1 MKIGVI
7 SADPAHENRVALT
20 PDAVKKLRKLGFEVV
35 IQSGAGQAAYYTD
48 NSYQAAGASIA
59 ESSADVIAAARIITT
74 VNDLPTSI
82 TKSLASSQIVIG
94 MLDPYRNTQL
104 DIYAA
109 QGVSAFAME
118 LLPRTLSRAQNMD
131 VLSSQANLAGY
142 KAVLLAANEYA
153 RPFPMFMTS
162 AGTVK
167 PAKVVILGV
176 GVAGLQ
182 AIATAKRLGA
192 VVEASD
198 LRPDAK
204 EQVESLGGKWLD
216 VPMSADEAQKAKA
229 TGGYAWTP
237 SAQYIKDQAAVVDK
251 ALSAADIVITTAQI
265 PGRQAPRL
273 VHQATL
279 AKMKAGS
286 VLIDMAA
293 ATGGNVEGSVANET
307 ITTANGVRIVGAGN
321 IPSMLA
327 AQASDFYANNLVNF
341 ITTLIAPQVT
351 TEATDNNSGN
361 SDNTAPNKLALHL
374 NMEDE
379 IQGALAITHEGQ
391 IRLAKR

>member
-7 SADPAHENRVALT
+7 SADSASESRVALT

-35 IQSGAGQAAYYTD
+35 IQSGAGQASYYAD
-48 NSYQAAGASIA
+48 ELYQAAGADIANSSI
-59 ESSADVIAAARIITT
+59 DVVTQSQIITT
-74 VNDLPTSI
+74 VNDLPTS
-82 TKSLASSQIVIG
+82 TTASLTSGQIVIG

-104 DIYAA
+104 DTYAA
-109 QGVSAFAME
+109 KGATAFAME

-142 KAVLLAANEYA
+142 KAVLLAANEYS

-198 LRPDAK
+198 LRPTAR

-216 VPMSADEAQKAKA
+216 VPMSAEEAETAKS

-237 SAQYIKDQAAVVDK
+237 SEQYIKDQAAIVDK
-251 ALSAADIVITTAQI
+251 ALSNADIVITTAQI

-273 VHQATL
+273 VHQSTIT
-279 AKMKAGS
+279 KMKAGS

-293 ATGGNVEGSVANET
+293 GTGGNVEGSVPDET
-307 ITTANGVRIVGAGN
+307 ITTSNGVRIVGAAN
-321 IPSMLA
+321 IPSQLA
-327 AQASDFYANNLVNF
+327 AQSSDLYANNLVNF
-341 ITTLIAPQVT
+341 ITTLIAPA
-351 TEATDNNSGN
+351 ATD
-361 SDNTAPNKLALHL
+361 DATANTLALNL
-374 NMEDE
+374 DMEDE
-379 IQGALAITHEGQ
+379 IQGALAVTHDNQ
-391 IRLAKR
+391 VRLAKR

>member
-7 SADPAHENRVALT
+7 SADIESESRVALT

-35 IQSGAGQAAYYTD
+35 IQSGAGQAAYYAD
-48 NSYQAAGASIA
+48 ELYRAAGADIA
-59 ESSADVIAAARIITT
+59 NSSSEVIKQSRIITT
-74 VNDLPTSI
+74 VDDLPAEATD
-82 TKSLASSQIVIG
+82 SLSSGQIVIG

-104 DIYAA
+104 DTYAA
-109 QGVSAFAME
+109 KGTTAFAME

-142 KAVLLAANEYA
+142 KAVLLAANEYS

-198 LRPDAK
+198 LRPAAK

-216 VPMSADEAQKAKA
+216 VPMSEEEAQKAKA

-237 SAQYIKDQAAVVDK
+237 SEQYIKDQAAVVDK
-251 ALSAADIVITTAQI
+251 ALSNADIVITTAQI

-273 VHQATL
+273 VHEATL

-293 ATGGNVEGSVANET
+293 GTGGNVEGSVPNDT
-307 ITTANGVRIVGAGN
+307 ITTDNGVRIVGAAN

-327 AQASDFYANNLVNF
+327 AQSSDLYANNLVNF
-341 ITTLIAPQVT
+341 ITTLIAPA
-351 TEATDNNSGN
+351 ATDDAS
-361 SDNTAPNKLALHL
+361 ANKLALNL
-374 NMEDE
+374 DMEDE
-379 IQGALAITHEGQ
+379 IQGALAVTHDSQ
-391 IRLAKR
+391 VRLAKR

>member
-1 MKIGVI
+1 MRIGVI
-7 SADPAHENRVALT
+7 SADSASESRVALT

-35 IQSGAGQAAYYTD
+35 IQSGAGQAAYYAD
-48 NSYQAAGASIA
+48 ELYQAAGADIA
-59 ESSADVIAAARIITT
+59 SNSTEVVSQSQIITT
-74 VNDLPTSI
+74 VNDLPAAVTEH
-82 TKSLASSQIVIG
+82 LMAGQVVIG
-94 MLDPYRNTQL
+94 MLDPYRNSQL
-104 DIYAA
+104 DTYAA
-109 QGVSAFAME
+109 KGATVFAME

-142 KAVLLAANEYA
+142 KAVLLAANEYS

-198 LRPDAK
+198 LRPTAR

-216 VPMSADEAQKAKA
+216 VPMSAEEAETAKS

-237 SAQYIKDQAAVVDK
+237 SEQYVKDQAAVVDK
-251 ALSAADIVITTAQI
+251 ALSNADIVITTAQI
-265 PGRQAPRL
+265 PGRNAPRL
-273 VHQATL
+273 VHGATL

-293 ATGGNVEGSVANET
+293 GTGGNVEGSVPDET
-307 ITTANGVRIVGAGN
+307 ITTANGVRIVGAAN
-321 IPSMLA
+321 IPSQLA
-327 AQASDFYANNLVNF
+327 AQSSDLYANNLVNF
-341 ITTLIAPQVT
+341 ITTLIAPA
-351 TEATDNNSGN
+351 ATDDASV
-361 SDNTAPNKLALHL
+361 STLALNL
-374 NMEDE
+374 DMNDE
-379 IQGALAITHEGQ
+379 IQGALAVTHDNQ
-391 IRLAKR
+391 VRLAKR

>member
-1 MKIGVI
+1 MNIGVI
-7 SADPAHENRVALT
+7 RAASALENRVALT
-20 PDAVKKLRKLGFEVV
+20 PDAVKKLQKLGFSVV
-35 IQSGAGQAAYYTD
+35 VETGAGVGAYYTD
-48 NSYQAAGASIA
+48 TSYQDAGASVVPTSA
-59 ESSADVIAAARIITT
+59 EVIKSSDIIT
-74 VNDLPTSI
+74 VVDDLSANLVEGMR
-82 TKSLASSQIVIG
+82 SGQLLIG

-104 DIYAA
+104 NTYAEK
-109 QGVSAFAME
+109 GVSAFAME

-142 KAVLLAANEYA
+142 KAVLLAANTYS

-198 LRPDAK
+198 LRPAAK

-216 VPMSADEAQKAKA
+216 VPMSEEEAQQAKT

-251 ALSAADIVITTAQI
+251 ALSNADIVITTAQI

-273 VHQATL
+273 VHEATL

-293 ATGGNVEGSVANET
+293 GTGGNVEGSVPNDT
-307 ITTANGVRIVGAGN
+307 ITTEQGVRIVGAAN

-327 AQASDFYANNLVNF
+327 AQASDLYANNLVNF
-341 ITTLIAPQVT
+341 ITTLIKSEGSDGDKT
-351 TEATDNNSGN
+351 TPTLYLDMN
-361 SDNTAPNKLALHL
+361 D
-374 NMEDE
+374 D
-379 IQGALAITHEGQ
+379 IQGALAVTHAGQ
-391 IRLAKR
+391 IRLVPR

>member
-1 MKIGVI
+1 MKIGVV
-7 SADPAHENRVALT
+7 SADIANESRVALT

-35 IQSGAGQAAYYTD
+35 IQSGAGQAAYYAD
-48 NSYQAAGASIA
+48 ELYQAAGADIA
-59 ESSADVIAAARIITT
+59 NSSAEVITQSQIITT
-74 VNDLPTSI
+74 VNDLSVEATDG
-82 TKSLASSQIVIG
+82 LSSGQIVIG

-104 DIYAA
+104 ETYAA
-109 QGVSAFAME
+109 KGVTAFAME

-142 KAVLLAANEYA
+142 KAVLLAANEYS

-192 VVEASD
+192 VVEAGD
-198 LRPDAK
+198 LRPAAK

-216 VPMSADEAQKAKA
+216 VPMSEEEAQKAKA

-237 SAQYIKDQAAVVDK
+237 SEQYIKDQAAVVDK
-251 ALSAADIVITTAQI
+251 ALTNADIVITTAQI

-293 ATGGNVEGSVANET
+293 GTGGNVEGSVPDET
-307 ITTANGVRIVGAGN
+307 ITTANGVRIVGAAN

-327 AQASDFYANNLVNF
+327 AQSSDLYANNLVNF
-341 ITTLIAPQVT
+341 ITTLIAPAGDDASAK
-351 TEATDNNSGN
+351 E
-361 SDNTAPNKLALHL
+361 LLL
-374 NMEDE
+374 NLDMEDE
-379 IQGALAITHEGQ
+379 IQGALAVTHDSQ

>member
-7 SADPAHENRVALT
+7 SADSTYESRVALT
-20 PDAVKKLRKLGFEVV
+20 PDAVKKLCKLGFEVIV
-35 IQSGAGQAAYYTD
+35 QSGAGRGAFYTD
-48 NSYQAAGASIA
+48 DSYQTAGAAIA
-59 ESSADVIAAARIITT
+59 NSSQEVISQAQIITT
-74 VNDLPTSI
+74 VNDLAPEVVE
-82 TKSLASSQIVIG
+82 SLSAKQIVVG
-94 MLDPYRNTQL
+94 MLDPYRNAQL
-104 DIYAA
+104 DNYAA
-109 QGVSAFAME
+109 KGVTAYAME

-142 KAVLLAANEYA
+142 KAVLIAANEYS

-198 LRPDAK
+198 LRPTAR

-216 VPMSADEAQKAKA
+216 VPMSEEEAETAKS

-237 SAQYIKDQAAVVDK
+237 SEQYIKDQAAIVDK
-251 ALSAADIVITTAQI
+251 ALSIADIVITTAQI

-273 VHQATL
+273 VHKTTL
-279 AKMKAGS
+279 DKMKAGS

-293 ATGGNVEGSVANET
+293 GTGGNVEGSVADQT
-307 ITTANGVRIVGAGN
+307 ITTDNGVRIVGAAN
-321 IPSMLA
+321 IPSQLA
-327 AQASDFYANNLVNF
+327 AQSSDLYANNLVNF
-341 ITTLIAPQVT
+341 ITTLIAQAKEGA
-351 TEATDNNSGN
+351 TENR
-361 SDNTAPNKLALHL
+361 LALDL
-374 NMEDE
+374 NMDDE
-379 IQGALAITHEGQ
+379 IQGALAVTHDGQ
-391 IRLAKR
+391 MRLAKR

>member
-7 SADPAHENRVALT
+7 SADIASESRVALT

-35 IQSGAGQAAYYTD
+35 IQSGAGQAAYYAD
-48 NSYQAAGASIA
+48 ALYQAAGADIA
-59 ESSADVIAAARIITT
+59 SSSAEVIAQSQIITT
-74 VNDLPTSI
+74 IHDLSAEVAEHL
-82 TKSLASSQIVIG
+82 SAGQIVVG

-104 DIYAA
+104 DTYAA
-109 QGVSAFAME
+109 KGVTAFAME

-142 KAVLLAANEYA
+142 KAVLLAANEYS

-198 LRPDAK
+198 LRPAAK

-216 VPMSADEAQKAKA
+216 VPMSDDEAQKAKA
-229 TGGYAWTP
+229 TGGYA
-237 SAQYIKDQAAVVDK
+237 
-251 ALSAADIVITTAQI
+251 LS
-265 PGRQAPRL
+265 
-273 VHQATL
+273 
-279 AKMKAGS
+279 
-286 VLIDMAA
+286 LIH
-293 ATGGNVEGSVANET
+293 
-307 ITTANGVRIVGAGN
+307 I
-321 IPSMLA
+321 
-327 AQASDFYANNLVNF
+327 
-341 ITTLIAPQVT
+341 
-351 TEATDNNSGN
+351 
-361 SDNTAPNKLALHL
+361 
-374 NMEDE
+374 
-379 IQGALAITHEGQ
+379 
-391 IRLAKR
+391 

>member
-7 SADPAHENRVALT
+7 SAESASESRVALT

-35 IQSGAGQAAYYTD
+35 IQSGAGQASYYAD
-48 NSYQAAGASIA
+48 ELYQAAGAGIANSSI
-59 ESSADVIAAARIITT
+59 DVVTQSQIITT
-74 VNDLPTSI
+74 VNDLPTS
-82 TKSLASSQIVIG
+82 TTASLTSGQIVIG

-104 DIYAA
+104 DTYAA
-109 QGVSAFAME
+109 KGATAFAME

-142 KAVLLAANEYA
+142 KAVLLAANEYS

-198 LRPDAK
+198 LRPTAR

-216 VPMSADEAQKAKA
+216 VPMSAEEAETAKS

-237 SAQYIKDQAAVVDK
+237 SEQYIKDQAAIVDK
-251 ALSAADIVITTAQI
+251 ALSNADIVITTAQI

-273 VHQATL
+273 VHQSTIT
-279 AKMKAGS
+279 KMKAGS

-293 ATGGNVEGSVANET
+293 GTGGNVEGSVPDET
-307 ITTANGVRIVGAGN
+307 ITTSNGVRIVGAAN
-321 IPSMLA
+321 IPSQLA
-327 AQASDFYANNLVNF
+327 AQSSDLYANNLVNF
-341 ITTLIAPQVT
+341 ITTLIAPA
-351 TEATDNNSGN
+351 ATD
-361 SDNTAPNKLALHL
+361 DATANTMALNL
-374 NMEDE
+374 DMEDE
-379 IQGALAITHEGQ
+379 IQGALAVTHDNQ
-391 IRLAKR
+391 VRLAKR

>member
-7 SADPAHENRVALT
+7 SADIAHENRVALT
-20 PDAVKKLRKLGFEVV
+20 PDAVKKLRKFGFEVIV
-35 IQSGAGQAAYYTD
+35 QSGAGQAAYYSD
-48 NSYQAAGASIA
+48 DSYQAAGAMIA
-59 ESSADVIAAARIITT
+59 SSGADVIANAQIITT
-74 VNDLPTSI
+74 VQDLPTTI
-82 TKSLASSQIVIG
+82 MDSLISGQIVIG

-104 DIYAA
+104 ETYAEK
-109 QGVSAFAME
+109 GVTAFAME

-142 KAVLLAANEYA
+142 KAVLLAANEYT

-229 TGGYAWTP
+229 TGGYAWIP
-237 SAQYIKDQAAVVDK
+237 SEQYIKDQAAVVDK
-251 ALSAADIVITTAQI
+251 AVTAADIVITTAQI

-293 ATGGNVEGSVANET
+293 GTGGNVEGSVADET
-307 ITTANGVRIVGAGN
+307 ITTENGVRIVGASN

-327 AQASDFYANNLVNF
+327 AQASDFYANNLLNV
-341 ITTLIAPQVT
+341 ITTLIS
-351 TEATDNNSGN
+351 TDNNN
-361 SDNTAPNKLALHL
+361 SSANPSPNSLSINI
-374 NMEDE
+374 NMKDE
-379 IQGALAITHEGQ
+379 IQGALAVTHEGQ
-391 IRLAKR
+391 VRLAKR

>member
-7 SADPAHENRVALT
+7 SADIASESRVALT

-35 IQSGAGQAAYYTD
+35 IQSGAGQAAYYAD
-48 NSYQAAGASIA
+48 ELYQAAGADIA
-59 ESSADVIAAARIITT
+59 NSSTEVITQSRIITT
-74 VNDLPTSI
+74 VNDLPSET
-82 TKSLASSQIVIG
+82 TANLSSGQVVIG

-104 DIYAA
+104 DTYAA
-109 QGVSAFAME
+109 KGATAFAME

-142 KAVLLAANEYA
+142 KAVLLAANEYS

-198 LRPDAK
+198 LRPAAK

-216 VPMSADEAQKAKA
+216 VPMSDDEAQKAKA

-237 SAQYIKDQAAVVDK
+237 SEQYIKDQAAVVDK
-251 ALSAADIVITTAQI
+251 ALSNADIVITTAQI
-265 PGRQAPRL
+265 PGRNAPRL
-273 VHQATL
+273 VHAATL

-293 ATGGNVEGSVANET
+293 GTGGNVEGSVPNDT
-307 ITTANGVRIVGAGN
+307 ITTENGVRIVGAAN

-327 AQASDFYANNLVNF
+327 AQSSDLYANNLVNF
-341 ITTLIAPQVT
+341 ITTLIAP
-351 TEATDNNSGN
+351 AGDDAAANDLS
-361 SDNTAPNKLALHL
+361 L
-374 NMEDE
+374 NLDMEDE
-379 IQGALAITHEGQ
+379 IQGALAVTHDGQ
-391 IRLAKR
+391 VRLAKR

>member
-7 SADPAHENRVALT
+7 SADITSESRVAIT

-35 IQSGAGQAAYYTD
+35 IQSGAGQAAYYAD
-48 NSYQAAGASIA
+48 ELYQAAGADIA
-59 ESSADVIAAARIITT
+59 SSRTEVITQSKIITT
-74 VNDLPTSI
+74 VNDLPAEATE
-82 TKSLASSQIVIG
+82 SLSSGQIVIG

-104 DIYAA
+104 DTYAA
-109 QGVSAFAME
+109 KGATVFAME

-142 KAVLLAANEYA
+142 KAVLLAANEYS

-176 GVAGLQ
+176 DVAGLQ

-198 LRPDAK
+198 LRPTAR

-216 VPMSADEAQKAKA
+216 VPMSAEEAETAKS

-237 SAQYIKDQAAVVDK
+237 SEQYVKDQAAVVDK
-251 ALSAADIVITTAQI
+251 ALSNADIVITTAQI
-265 PGRQAPRL
+265 PGRNAPRL
-273 VHQATL
+273 VHGATL

-293 ATGGNVEGSVANET
+293 GTGGNVEGSVPNET
-307 ITTANGVRIVGAGN
+307 ITTDNGVRIVGAAN

-327 AQASDFYANNLVNF
+327 AQSSDLYANNLVNF
-341 ITTLIAPQVT
+341 ITTLIAPT
-351 TEATDNNSGN
+351 GDDASA
-361 SDNTAPNKLALHL
+361 SLALNL
-374 NMEDE
+374 DMEDE
-379 IQGALAITHEGQ
+379 IQGALAVTHDSQ
-391 IRLAKR
+391 VRLAKR

>member
-7 SADPAHENRVALT
+7 SADTASESRVALT

-35 IQSGAGQAAYYTD
+35 IQSGAGQAAYYAD
-48 NSYQAAGASIA
+48 ELYQAAGADIA
-59 ESSADVIAAARIITT
+59 NSSTEVITQSRIITT
-74 VNDLPTSI
+74 VNDLPSEATAN
-82 TKSLASSQIVIG
+82 LSSGQVVVG

-104 DIYAA
+104 DTYAA
-109 QGVSAFAME
+109 KGATAFAME

-142 KAVLLAANEYA
+142 KAVLLAANEYS

-198 LRPDAK
+198 LRPAAK

-216 VPMSADEAQKAKA
+216 VPMSDDEAQKAKA

-237 SAQYIKDQAAVVDK
+237 SEQYIKDQAAVVDK
-251 ALSAADIVITTAQI
+251 ALSNADIVITTAQI
-265 PGRQAPRL
+265 PGRNAPRL
-273 VHQATL
+273 VHAATL

-293 ATGGNVEGSVANET
+293 GTGGNVEGSVPNDT
-307 ITTANGVRIVGAGN
+307 ITTENGVRIVGAAN

-327 AQASDFYANNLVNF
+327 AQSSDLYANNLVNF
-341 ITTLIAPQVT
+341 ITTLIAP
-351 TEATDNNSGN
+351 AGDDAAANDLS
-361 SDNTAPNKLALHL
+361 L
-374 NMEDE
+374 NLDMEDE
-379 IQGALAITHEGQ
+379 IQGALAVTHDSQ
-391 IRLAKR
+391 VRLAKR

>member
-7 SADPAHENRVALT
+7 SADVASESRVALT
-20 PDAVKKLRKLGFEVV
+20 PDAVKKLRKLGFDVV
-35 IQSGAGQAAYYTD
+35 IQSGAGQAAYYAD
-48 NSYQAAGASIA
+48 ELYQTAGADIAHTSI
-59 ESSADVIAAARIITT
+59 EVITQSQIITT
-74 VNDLPTSI
+74 VHDLPAEATGHLTSG
-82 TKSLASSQIVIG
+82 QIIIG

-104 DIYAA
+104 DTYASK
-109 QGVSAFAME
+109 GVTAFAME

-142 KAVLLAANEYA
+142 KAVLLAANEYS

-198 LRPDAK
+198 LRPAAK

-216 VPMSADEAQKAKA
+216 VPMSEDEAQKATA

-237 SAQYIKDQAAVVDK
+237 SEQYIKDQAAVVDK
-251 ALSAADIVITTAQI
+251 ALTNADIVITTAQI

-273 VHQATL
+273 VHEATL
-279 AKMKAGS
+279 AKMKSGS

-293 ATGGNVEGSVANET
+293 ATGGNVEGSVPDET
-307 ITTANGVRIVGAGN
+307 ITTAGGVRIVGAAN

-327 AQASDFYANNLVNF
+327 AQSSDLYANNLVNF
-341 ITTLIAPQVT
+341 ITTLIAPAA
-351 TEATDNNSGN
+351 TEATSTD
-361 SDNTAPNKLALHL
+361 KLALNL
-374 NMEDE
+374 DMEDE
-379 IQGALAITHEGQ
+379 IQGALAVTHEGQ
-391 IRLAKR
+391 VRLNKR

>member
-7 SADPAHENRVALT
+7 SADIASESRVALT

-35 IQSGAGQAAYYTD
+35 IQSGAGQAAYYAD
-48 NSYQAAGASIA
+48 ELYQAAGADIA
-59 ESSADVIAAARIITT
+59 NNSAEVVTQSQIITT
-74 VNDLPTSI
+74 VNDLPTEV
-82 TKSLASSQIVIG
+82 TDSLASGQIVIG
-94 MLDPYRNTQL
+94 MLDPYRNTQI
-104 DIYAA
+104 DTYAA
-109 QGVSAFAME
+109 KGATAFAME

-142 KAVLLAANEYA
+142 KAVLLAANEYS

-198 LRPDAK
+198 LRPAAK

-216 VPMSADEAQKAKA
+216 VPMSEDEAQKAKA

-237 SAQYIKDQAAVVDK
+237 SEQYIKDQAAVVDK
-251 ALSAADIVITTAQI
+251 ALSGADIVITTAQI
-265 PGRQAPRL
+265 PGRNAPRL
-273 VHQATL
+273 VHGATL

-307 ITTANGVRIVGAGN
+307 VTTPNGVRIVGAAN

-327 AQASDFYANNLVNF
+327 AQSSDLYANNLVNF
-341 ITTLIAPQVT
+341 ITTLIASD
-351 TEATDNNSGN
+351 EATDKAAS
-361 SDNTAPNKLALHL
+361 NKLALHL
-374 NMEDE
+374 DMEDE
-379 IQGALAITHEGQ
+379 IQGALAMTHEGQ
-391 IRLAKR
+391 VRLAKR

>member
-7 SADPAHENRVALT
+7 SANITSESRVAIT

-35 IQSGAGQAAYYTD
+35 VQSGAGQAAYYAD
-48 NSYQAAGASIA
+48 ELYQAAGADIA
-59 ESSADVIAAARIITT
+59 SSRTEVITQSKIITT
-74 VNDLPTSI
+74 VNDLPAEATE
-82 TKSLASSQIVIG
+82 SLSYGQIVIG

-104 DIYAA
+104 DTYAA
-109 QGVSAFAME
+109 KGATVFAME

-142 KAVLLAANEYA
+142 KAVLLAANEYS

-198 LRPDAK
+198 LRPTAR

-216 VPMSADEAQKAKA
+216 VPMSAEEAETAKS

-237 SAQYIKDQAAVVDK
+237 SEQYVKDQAAVVDK
-251 ALSAADIVITTAQI
+251 ALSNADIVITTAQI
-265 PGRQAPRL
+265 PGRNAPRL
-273 VHQATL
+273 VHGATL

-286 VLIDMAA
+286 ILIDMAA
-293 ATGGNVEGSVANET
+293 GTGGNVEGSVPNET
-307 ITTANGVRIVGAGN
+307 ITTDNGVRIVGAAN
-321 IPSMLA
+321 IPSQLA
-327 AQASDFYANNLVNF
+327 AQSSDLYANNLVNF
-341 ITTLIAPQVT
+341 ITTLIAP
-351 TEATDNNSGN
+351 AGDDASA
-361 SDNTAPNKLALHL
+361 SLALNL
-374 NMEDE
+374 DMEDE
-379 IQGALAITHEGQ
+379 IQGALAVTHDSQ
-391 IRLAKR
+391 VRLAKR

>member
-7 SADPAHENRVALT
+7 SADITSESRVAIT

-35 IQSGAGQAAYYTD
+35 VQSGAGQAAYYAD
-48 NSYQAAGASIA
+48 ELYQTAGADIA
-59 ESSADVIAAARIITT
+59 SSRTEVITQSKIITT
-74 VNDLPTSI
+74 VNDLPAEATE
-82 TKSLASSQIVIG
+82 SLSSGQIVIG

-104 DIYAA
+104 DTYAA
-109 QGVSAFAME
+109 KGVTVFAME

-142 KAVLLAANEYA
+142 KAVLLAANEYS

-198 LRPDAK
+198 LRPTAR

-216 VPMSADEAQKAKA
+216 VPMSAEEAETAKS

-237 SAQYIKDQAAVVDK
+237 SEQYVKDQAAVVDK
-251 ALSAADIVITTAQI
+251 ALSNADIVITTAQI
-265 PGRQAPRL
+265 PGRNAPRL
-273 VHQATL
+273 VHGATL
-279 AKMKAGS
+279 TKMKAGS

-293 ATGGNVEGSVANET
+293 GTGGNVEGSVPNET
-307 ITTANGVRIVGAGN
+307 ITTDNGVRIVGAAN
-321 IPSMLA
+321 IPSQLA
-327 AQASDFYANNLVNF
+327 AQSSDLYANNLVNF
-341 ITTLIAPQVT
+341 ITTLIAP
-351 TEATDNNSGN
+351 AGDDASA
-361 SDNTAPNKLALHL
+361 SDASANLALNL
-374 NMEDE
+374 DMEDE
-379 IQGALAITHEGQ
+379 IQGALAVTHDSQ
-391 IRLAKR
+391 VRLAKR

>member
-7 SADPAHENRVALT
+7 SAESASESRVALT

-35 IQSGAGQAAYYTD
+35 IQSGAGQASYYAD
-48 NSYQAAGASIA
+48 ELYQAAGADIANSSI
-59 ESSADVIAAARIITT
+59 DVITQSQIITT
-74 VNDLPTSI
+74 VNDLPTS
-82 TKSLASSQIVIG
+82 TTASLTSGQIVIG

-104 DIYAA
+104 DTYAA
-109 QGVSAFAME
+109 KGATAFAME

-142 KAVLLAANEYA
+142 KAVLLAANEYS

-198 LRPDAK
+198 LRPTAR

-216 VPMSADEAQKAKA
+216 VPMSAEEAEIAKS

-237 SAQYIKDQAAVVDK
+237 SEQYIKDQAAIVDK
-251 ALSAADIVITTAQI
+251 ALSNADIVITTAQI

-273 VHQATL
+273 VHQSTI

-293 ATGGNVEGSVANET
+293 GTGGNVEGSVPDET
-307 ITTANGVRIVGAGN
+307 ITTSNGVRIVGAAN
-321 IPSMLA
+321 IPSQLA
-327 AQASDFYANNLVNF
+327 AQSSDLYANNLVNF
-341 ITTLIAPQVT
+341 ITTLIAPA
-351 TEATDNNSGN
+351 ATD
-361 SDNTAPNKLALHL
+361 DATANTMALNL
-374 NMEDE
+374 DMEDE
-379 IQGALAITHEGQ
+379 IQGALAVTHDNQ
-391 IRLAKR
+391 VRLAKR

>member
-7 SADPAHENRVALT
+7 SADSASESRVALT

-35 IQSGAGQAAYYTD
+35 IESGAGQAAYYAD
-48 NSYQAAGASIA
+48 ELYQAAGADIVN
-59 ESSADVIAAARIITT
+59 SSAEVVTQSQIITT
-74 VNDLPTSI
+74 VNDLPVAATEHL
-82 TKSLASSQIVIG
+82 KSGQIVIG
-94 MLDPYRNTQL
+94 MLDPYRNSQL
-104 DIYAA
+104 DTYAA
-109 QGVSAFAME
+109 KGATAFAME

-142 KAVLLAANEYA
+142 KAVLLAANEYS

-198 LRPDAK
+198 LRPTAR

-216 VPMSADEAQKAKA
+216 VPMSAEEAETAKS

-237 SAQYIKDQAAVVDK
+237 SEQYVKDQAAVVDK
-251 ALSAADIVITTAQI
+251 ALSNADIVITTAQI

-273 VHQATL
+273 VHQATI

-293 ATGGNVEGSVANET
+293 GTGGNVEGSVPDET
-307 ITTANGVRIVGAGN
+307 IITANGVRIVGAAN
-321 IPSMLA
+321 IPSQLA
-327 AQASDFYANNLVNF
+327 AQSSDFYANNLVNF
-341 ITTLIAPQVT
+341 ITTLIAPA
-351 TEATDNNSGN
+351 ATDDTSA
-361 SDNTAPNKLALHL
+361 NTLALNL
-374 NMEDE
+374 DMEDE
-379 IQGALAITHEGQ
+379 IQGALAVTHEYQ
-391 IRLAKR
+391 VRLAKR

>member
-7 SADPAHENRVALT
+7 SADSASESRVAIT

-35 IQSGAGQAAYYTD
+35 IQSNAGQAAYYAD
-48 NSYQAAGASIA
+48 ELYQAAGADIA
-59 ESSADVIAAARIITT
+59 SSSAKVITQSQIITT
-74 VNDLPTSI
+74 VNDLSAEAI
-82 TKSLASSQIVIG
+82 DSLSSGQIVIG

-104 DIYAA
+104 DSYAA
-109 QGVSAFAME
+109 KGATAFAME

-142 KAVLLAANEYA
+142 KAVLLAANEYS

-198 LRPDAK
+198 LRPTAR

-216 VPMSADEAQKAKA
+216 VPMSAEEAETAKS

-237 SAQYIKDQAAVVDK
+237 SEQYVKDQAAVVDK
-251 ALSAADIVITTAQI
+251 ALSNADIVITTAQI
-265 PGRQAPRL
+265 PGRNAPRL
-273 VHQATL
+273 VHGATL

-293 ATGGNVEGSVANET
+293 GTGGNVEGSVPNET
-307 ITTANGVRIVGAGN
+307 ITTDNGVRIVGAAN

-327 AQASDFYANNLVNF
+327 AQSSDLYANNLVNF
-341 ITTLIAPQVT
+341 ITTLIAP
-351 TEATDNNSGN
+351 AGDDASANDAS
-361 SDNTAPNKLALHL
+361 AKLAL
-374 NMEDE
+374 NVDMEDE
-379 IQGALAITHEGQ
+379 IQGALAVTHDNQ
-391 IRLAKR
+391 VRLAKR

>member
-1 MKIGVI
+1 
-7 SADPAHENRVALT
+7 
-20 PDAVKKLRKLGFEVV
+20 VV
-35 IQSGAGQAAYYTD
+35 EQSQ
-48 NSYQAAGASIA
+48 
-59 ESSADVIAAARIITT
+59 IITT
-74 VNDLPTSI
+74 ISDLPAELTE
-82 TKSLASSQIVIG
+82 TLKPKQIVVG

-104 DIYAA
+104 ETYATKGA
-109 QGVSAFAME
+109 TVFAME

-142 KAVLLAANEYA
+142 KAVLLAANEYS

-198 LRPDAK
+198 LRPSAR

-216 VPMSADEAQKAKA
+216 VPMSEEEAQKAKA

-237 SAQYIKDQAAVVDK
+237 SEQYMKDQAAVVDK
-251 ALSAADIVITTAQI
+251 ALSGADIVITTAQI
-265 PGRQAPRL
+265 PGRDAPRL
-273 VHQATL
+273 VHKTTL
-279 AKMKAGS
+279 DKMKAGS

-293 ATGGNVEGSVANET
+293 GTGGNVEGAVAEQT
-307 ITTANGVRIVGAGN
+307 ITTDNGVRIVGAAN

-327 AQASDFYANNLVNF
+327 AQSSDLYANNLVNF
-341 ITTLIAPQVT
+341 ITTLIA
-351 TEATDNNSGN
+351 EDDANN
-361 SDNTAPNKLALHL
+361 DAAPNQLALHL
-374 NMEDE
+374 DMEDE
-379 IQGALAITHEGQ
+379 IQGALAVTHEGQ
-391 IRLAKR
+391 VRLAKR

>member
-7 SADPAHENRVALT
+7 SADFAHENRVAIT

-35 IQSGAGQAAYYTD
+35 IQSGAGQASYYSD
-48 NSYQAAGASIA
+48 EMYQTVGASIA
-59 ESSADVIAAARIITT
+59 ANGTEVITDANIITT
-74 VNDLPTSI
+74 VNDLPATLIDNLTSG
-82 TKSLASSQIVIG
+82 QIVIG

-104 DIYAA
+104 DTYATRD
-109 QGVSAFAME
+109 VTAFAME

-142 KAVLLAANEYA
+142 KAVLLAANEYS

-167 PAKVVILGV
+167 PAKVIILGV

-198 LRPDAK
+198 LRPAAK

-216 VPMSADEAQKAKA
+216 VPMSEEEAQKATA

-237 SAQYIKDQAAVVDK
+237 SEQYIKDQAAVVDK
-251 ALSAADIVITTAQI
+251 AVSNADIVITTAQI

-293 ATGGNVEGSVANET
+293 GTGGNVEGSVADET
-307 ITTANGVRIVGAGN
+307 MTTDNGVRIVGAGN

-327 AQASDFYANNLVNF
+327 AQSSDLYANNLVNF
-341 ITTLIAPQVT
+341 IATLIAS
-351 TEATDNNSGN
+351 EAGN
-361 SDNTAPNKLALHL
+361 ESVAESNKLALHL

-379 IQGALAITHEGQ
+379 IQGALAVTHDGQ
-391 IRLAKR
+391 VRLAKR

>member
-7 SADPAHENRVALT
+7 NADITHESRVALT
-20 PDAVKKLRKLGFEVV
+20 PDAVKKLIKLGFEVV
-35 IQSGAGQAAYYTD
+35 IQSGAGQAVYYAD
-48 NSYQAAGASIA
+48 ELYQAAGADIA
-59 ESSADVIAAARIITT
+59 NSGTEVVSQSQIITT
-74 VNDLPTSI
+74 VNDLPTAL
-82 TKSLASSQIVIG
+82 TDNLTAGQIVIG

-104 DIYAA
+104 DVYAA
-109 QGVSAFAME
+109 KGATAFAME

-142 KAVLLAANEYA
+142 KAVLLAANEYS

-198 LRPDAK
+198 LRPTAR

-216 VPMSADEAQKAKA
+216 VPMSAEEAETAKS

-237 SAQYIKDQAAVVDK
+237 SEQYIKDQAAVVDK
-251 ALSAADIVITTAQI
+251 ALSNADIVITTAQI

-293 ATGGNVEGSVANET
+293 GTGGNVEGSVPDET
-307 ITTANGVRIVGAGN
+307 ITTANGVRIVGAAN

-327 AQASDFYANNLVNF
+327 AQSSDLYANNLVNF
-341 ITTLIAPQVT
+341 ITTLIASEET
-351 TEATDNNSGN
+351 TEATDNAAS
-361 SDNTAPNKLALHL
+361 NKLALNL
-374 NMEDE
+374 DMEDE
-379 IQGALAITHEGQ
+379 IQGALAVTHESQ
-391 IRLAKR
+391 VRLTKR

>member
-1 MKIGVI
+1 MRIGVI
-7 SADPAHENRVALT
+7 SADSASESRVALT

-35 IQSGAGQAAYYTD
+35 IQSGAGQAAYYAD
-48 NSYQAAGASIA
+48 ELYQAAGADIA
-59 ESSADVIAAARIITT
+59 SNSTEVVSQSQIITT
-74 VNDLPTSI
+74 VNDLPAAVTEH
-82 TKSLASSQIVIG
+82 LMAGQVVIG
-94 MLDPYRNTQL
+94 MLDPYRNSQL
-104 DIYAA
+104 DTYAA
-109 QGVSAFAME
+109 KGATAFAME

-142 KAVLLAANEYA
+142 KAVLLAANEYS

-198 LRPDAK
+198 LRPTAR

-216 VPMSADEAQKAKA
+216 VPMSAEEAETAKS

-237 SAQYIKDQAAVVDK
+237 SEQYVKDQAAVVDK
-251 ALSAADIVITTAQI
+251 ALSNADIVITTAQI
-265 PGRQAPRL
+265 PGRNAPRL
-273 VHQATL
+273 VHGATL

-293 ATGGNVEGSVANET
+293 GTGGNVEGSVPDET
-307 ITTANGVRIVGAGN
+307 ITTANGVRIVGAAN
-321 IPSMLA
+321 IPSQLA
-327 AQASDFYANNLVNF
+327 AQSSDLYANNLVNF
-341 ITTLIAPQVT
+341 ITTLIAPA
-351 TEATDNNSGN
+351 ATDDASV
-361 SDNTAPNKLALHL
+361 NTLALNL
-374 NMEDE
+374 DMNDE
-379 IQGALAITHEGQ
+379 IQGALAVTHDNQ
-391 IRLAKR
+391 VRLAKR

>member
-7 SADPAHENRVALT
+7 SADSASESRVAIT

-35 IQSGAGQAAYYTD
+35 IQSGAGQAAYYAD
-48 NSYQAAGASIA
+48 ELYQAVGADIA
-59 ESSADVIAAARIITT
+59 SNSTEVIIQSQIITT
-74 VNDLPTSI
+74 VNDLPSEAVAQLT
-82 TKSLASSQIVIG
+82 LGQIVIG

-104 DIYAA
+104 DIYASK
-109 QGVSAFAME
+109 GVTAFAME

-142 KAVLLAANEYA
+142 KAVLLAANEYS

-198 LRPDAK
+198 LRPTAR

-216 VPMSADEAQKAKA
+216 VPMSAEEAETAKS

-237 SAQYIKDQAAVVDK
+237 SEQYVKDQAAVVDK
-251 ALSAADIVITTAQI
+251 ALSNADIVITTAQI
-265 PGRQAPRL
+265 PGRNAPRL
-273 VHQATL
+273 VHGATL

-293 ATGGNVEGSVANET
+293 GTGGNVEGSVPNET
-307 ITTANGVRIVGAGN
+307 ITTDNGVRIVGAAN

-327 AQASDFYANNLVNF
+327 AQYSDLYANNLVNF
-341 ITTLIAPQVT
+341 ITTLITPDT
-351 TEATDNNSGN
+351 TDDKS
-361 SDNTAPNKLALHL
+361 SDSASALTLTL
-374 NMEDE
+374 NMKDE
-379 IQGALAITHEGQ
+379 IQGALAVTHDSQ
-391 IRLAKR
+391 VRLAKG

>member
-7 SADPAHENRVALT
+7 SADITSESRVAIT

-35 IQSGAGQAAYYTD
+35 IQSGAGQAAYYAD
-48 NSYQAAGASIA
+48 ELYQAAGADIA
-59 ESSADVIAAARIITT
+59 SSRTEVITQSKIITT
-74 VNDLPTSI
+74 VNDLPAEATE
-82 TKSLASSQIVIG
+82 SLSSGQIVIG

-104 DIYAA
+104 DTYAA
-109 QGVSAFAME
+109 KGATVFAME

-142 KAVLLAANEYA
+142 KAVLLAANEYS

-198 LRPDAK
+198 LRPTAR

-216 VPMSADEAQKAKA
+216 VPMSAEEAETAKS

-237 SAQYIKDQAAVVDK
+237 SEQYVKDQAAVVDK
-251 ALSAADIVITTAQI
+251 ALSTADIVITTAQI
-265 PGRQAPRL
+265 PGRNAPRL
-273 VHQATL
+273 VHGATL

-293 ATGGNVEGSVANET
+293 GTGGNVEGSVPNET
-307 ITTANGVRIVGAGN
+307 ITTDNGVRIVGAAN

-327 AQASDFYANNLVNF
+327 AQSSDLYANNLVNF
-341 ITTLIAPQVT
+341 ITTLIAPAGD
-351 TEATDNNSGN
+351 EASA
-361 SDNTAPNKLALHL
+361 SLALNL
-374 NMEDE
+374 DMEDE
-379 IQGALAITHEGQ
+379 IQGALAVTHDSQ
-391 IRLAKR
+391 VRLAKR

>member
-7 SADPAHENRVALT
+7 SADIASESRVALT
-20 PDAVKKLRKLGFEVV
+20 PDSVKKLRKLGFEVV
-35 IQSGAGQAAYYTD
+35 IQSGAGQAAYYAD
-48 NSYQAAGASIA
+48 ELYQAAGADIA
-59 ESSADVIAAARIITT
+59 NSSTEVITQSRIITT
-74 VNDLPTSI
+74 VNDLPSET
-82 TKSLASSQIVIG
+82 TAHLSSGQVVIG

-104 DIYAA
+104 DTYAA
-109 QGVSAFAME
+109 KGATAFAME

-142 KAVLLAANEYA
+142 KAVLLAANEYS

-198 LRPDAK
+198 LRPAAK

-216 VPMSADEAQKAKA
+216 VPMSEDEAQKAKA

-237 SAQYIKDQAAVVDK
+237 SEQYIKDQAAVVDK
-251 ALSAADIVITTAQI
+251 ALSNADIVITTAQI

-273 VHQATL
+273 VHAATL

-293 ATGGNVEGSVANET
+293 GTGGNVEGSVPNDT
-307 ITTANGVRIVGAGN
+307 ITTENGVRIVGAAN

-327 AQASDFYANNLVNF
+327 AQSSDLYANNLVNF
-341 ITTLIAPQVT
+341 ITTLIAP
-351 TEATDNNSGN
+351 AGDDAAANDLS
-361 SDNTAPNKLALHL
+361 L
-374 NMEDE
+374 NLDMEDE
-379 IQGALAITHEGQ
+379 IQGALAVTHDGQ
-391 IRLAKR
+391 VRLAKR

>member
-7 SADPAHENRVALT
+7 SADIASESRVALT

-35 IQSGAGQAAYYTD
+35 IQSSAGQAAYYAD
-48 NSYQAAGASIA
+48 ELYQAAGADIA
-59 ESSADVIAAARIITT
+59 NSSAEVISQSQIITT
-74 VNDLPTSI
+74 VNDLPAAATDGLTSG
-82 TKSLASSQIVIG
+82 QIVIG

-104 DIYAA
+104 DTYAA
-109 QGVSAFAME
+109 KGATVFAME

-142 KAVLLAANEYA
+142 KAVLLAANEYS

-198 LRPDAK
+198 LRPAAK

-216 VPMSADEAQKAKA
+216 VPMSEDEAQKAKA

-237 SAQYIKDQAAVVDK
+237 SEQYIKDQAAVVDK
-251 ALSAADIVITTAQI
+251 ALSNADIVITTAQI

-273 VHQATL
+273 VHGATL

-293 ATGGNVEGSVANET
+293 GTGGNVEGSVPNET
-307 ITTANGVRIVGAGN
+307 ITTDNGVRVVGAAN

-327 AQASDFYANNLVNF
+327 AQSSDLYANNLVNF
-341 ITTLIAPQVT
+341 ITTLIAPAHDDAAT
-351 TEATDNNSGN
+351 TE
-361 SDNTAPNKLALHL
+361 LAL
-374 NMEDE
+374 NIDMDDE
-379 IQGALAITHEGQ
+379 IQGALAVTHDSQ
-391 IRLAKR
+391 VRLAKR

>member
-7 SADPAHENRVALT
+7 SADVAQESRVALT
-20 PDAVKKLRKLGFEVV
+20 PDAVKKLCRLGFEVV
-35 IQSGAGQAAYYTD
+35 IQSGAGLAAYYSND
-48 NSYQAAGASIA
+48 SYQAAGA
-59 ESSADVIAAARIITT
+59 VIADSAAQVIADSHIITT
-74 VNDLPTSI
+74 VNDLPASLTDSLTSG
-82 TKSLASSQIVIG
+82 QIVVG

-104 DIYAA
+104 DTYAA
-109 QGVSAFAME
+109 KGATVFAME

-142 KAVLLAANEYA
+142 KAVLIAANEYS

-198 LRPDAK
+198 LRPTAR

-216 VPMSADEAQKAKA
+216 VPMSEEEAQKAKS

-237 SAQYIKDQAAVVDK
+237 SEQYMKDQSAVVDK
-251 ALSAADIVITTAQI
+251 ALSGADIVITTAQI
-265 PGRQAPRL
+265 PGRNAPRL
-273 VHQATL
+273 VHKTTL
-279 AKMKAGS
+279 DKMKAGS

-293 ATGGNVEGSVANET
+293 GTGGNVEGSVADQT
-307 ITTANGVRIVGAGN
+307 ITTDNGVRIVGAAN
-321 IPSMLA
+321 IPSQLA
-327 AQASDFYANNLVNF
+327 AQSSDLYANNLVNF
-341 ITTLIAPQVT
+341 ITTLIAPAAT
-351 TEATDNNSGN
+351 TEATDNAS
-361 SDNTAPNKLALHL
+361 PNKLALHL
-374 NMEDE
+374 DMEDE
-379 IQGALAITHEGQ
+379 IQGALAVTHEGQ
-391 IRLAKR
+391 VRLAKR

>member
-7 SADPAHENRVALT
+7 SADSANESRVALT
-20 PDAVKKLRKLGFEVV
+20 PDAVKKLRKLGFEIV
-35 IQSGAGQAAYYTD
+35 IQTGAGQAAYYAD
-48 NSYQAAGASIA
+48 ELYQAAGADIA
-59 ESSADVIAAARIITT
+59 NSSAEVVTQSQIITT
-74 VNDLPTSI
+74 VNDLPTAV
-82 TKSLASSQIVIG
+82 TDSLTSGQIVIG

-104 DIYAA
+104 DSYAA
-109 QGVSAFAME
+109 KGATAFAME

-142 KAVLLAANEYA
+142 KAVLLAANEYS

-198 LRPDAK
+198 LRPTAR

-216 VPMSADEAQKAKA
+216 VPMSAEEAETAKS

-237 SAQYIKDQAAVVDK
+237 SEQYVKDQAAVVDK
-251 ALSAADIVITTAQI
+251 ALSNADIVITTAQI

-273 VHQATL
+273 VHKTTL
-279 AKMKAGS
+279 DKMKAGS

-293 ATGGNVEGSVANET
+293 GTGGNVEGSVPDET
-307 ITTANGVRIVGAGN
+307 ITTGNGVRIVGAAN

-327 AQASDFYANNLVNF
+327 AQSSDLYANNLVNF
-341 ITTLIAPQVT
+341 ITTLMAPA
-351 TEATDNNSGN
+351 ATDDASA
-361 SDNTAPNKLALHL
+361 TQLALNL
-374 NMEDE
+374 DMEDE
-379 IQGALAITHEGQ
+379 IQGALAVTHDNQ
-391 IRLAKR
+391 VRLAKR

>member
-7 SADPAHENRVALT
+7 SADITSESRVAIT

-35 IQSGAGQAAYYTD
+35 IQSGAGQAAYYAD
-48 NSYQAAGASIA
+48 ELYQAAGADIA
-59 ESSADVIAAARIITT
+59 SSRTEVITQSKIITT
-74 VNDLPTSI
+74 VNDLPAEATE
-82 TKSLASSQIVIG
+82 SLSSGQIVIG

-104 DIYAA
+104 DTYAA
-109 QGVSAFAME
+109 KGATVFAME

-142 KAVLLAANEYA
+142 KAVLLAANEYS

-198 LRPDAK
+198 LRPTAR

-216 VPMSADEAQKAKA
+216 VPMSAEEAETAKS

-237 SAQYIKDQAAVVDK
+237 SEQYVKDQAAVVDK
-251 ALSAADIVITTAQI
+251 ALSNADIVITTAQI
-265 PGRQAPRL
+265 PGRNAPRL
-273 VHQATL
+273 VHGATL

-293 ATGGNVEGSVANET
+293 GTGGNVEGSVPNET
-307 ITTANGVRIVGAGN
+307 ITTDNGVRIVGAAN

-327 AQASDFYANNLVNF
+327 AQSSDLYANNLVNF
-341 ITTLIAPQVT
+341 ITTLIAP
-351 TEATDNNSGN
+351 A
-361 SDNTAPNKLALHL
+361 SDDASASLALNL
-374 NMEDE
+374 DMEDE
-379 IQGALAITHEGQ
+379 IQGALAVTHDSQ
-391 IRLAKR
+391 VRLAKR

>member
-7 SADPAHENRVALT
+7 SADIAQESRVALT

-35 IQSGAGQAAYYTD
+35 IQSGAGQAAYYAD
-48 NSYQAAGASIA
+48 ELYQAAGADIA
-59 ESSADVIAAARIITT
+59 NSSAEVVNQSQIITT
-74 VNDLPTSI
+74 VNDLPATTTDSL
-82 TKSLASSQIVIG
+82 KSGQIVIG

-104 DIYAA
+104 DTYAA
-109 QGVSAFAME
+109 KGATAFAME

-142 KAVLLAANEYA
+142 KAVLLAANEYS

-167 PAKVVILGV
+167 PAKVVVLGV

-198 LRPDAK
+198 LRPAAK

-237 SAQYIKDQAAVVDK
+237 SEQYIKDQAAVVDK
-251 ALSAADIVITTAQI
+251 ALSNADIVITTAQI

-293 ATGGNVEGSVANET
+293 GTGGNVEGSVPDET
-307 ITTANGVRIVGAGN
+307 ITTANGVRIVGAAN

-327 AQASDFYANNLVNF
+327 AQSSDLYANNLVNF
-341 ITTLIAPQVT
+341 ITTLIAPEET
-351 TEATDNNSGN
+351 AEATDNATS
-361 SDNTAPNKLALHL
+361 NKLALNL
-374 NMEDE
+374 DMEDE
-379 IQGALAITHEGQ
+379 IQGALAVTHESQ
-391 IRLAKR
+391 VRLAKR

>member
-7 SADPAHENRVALT
+7 SADQTDSARENRVAIT
-20 PDAVKKLRKLGFEVV
+20 PDAVKKLSKLGFEVIV
-35 IQSGAGQAAYYTD
+35 QAGAGRGAYYD
-48 NSYQAAGASIA
+48 DVSYQAAGASIA
-59 ESSADVIAAARIITT
+59 ATAAQTITDAHIITT
-74 VNDLPTSI
+74 VHDLPA
-82 TKSLASSQIVIG
+82 SLVERLSSNQIVIG
-94 MLDPYRNTQL
+94 MLDPYRNTNL
-104 DIYAA
+104 DSYAA
-109 QGVSAFAME
+109 KCVTAYAME

-142 KAVLLAANEYA
+142 KAVLMAANEYA

-198 LRPDAK
+198 LRPTAR

-216 VPMSADEAQKAKA
+216 VPMSEEEAETAKS

-237 SAQYIKDQAAVVDK
+237 SEQYIKDQAAIVDK
-251 ALSAADIVITTAQI
+251 ALSVADIVITTAQI

-273 VHQATL
+273 VHKTTL
-279 AKMKAGS
+279 DKMKAGS

-293 ATGGNVEGSVANET
+293 GTGGNVEGSVANET
-307 ITTANGVRIVGAGN
+307 ITTSNGVRIVGADN
-321 IPSMLA
+321 IPSQLA
-327 AQASDFYANNLVNF
+327 AQSSDLYANNLVNF
-341 ITTLIAPQVT
+341 ITTLIAEAVEGT
-351 TEATDNNSGN
+351 TATDLTLN
-361 SDNTAPNKLALHL
+361 L

-379 IQGALAITHEGQ
+379 IQGALAVTHDGQ
-391 IRLAKR
+391 VRLAKR